1 MGTPIGVLSKISGFV
16 YCPFISKLIVQFS
29 FGNSL
34 IKHFP
39 VWVQALSLSVKFDS
53 STTLFV
59 IVWFRYTNEHVAT
72 SLCGITNYADQLG
85 GDWLKPIG
93 LQNEVIP
100 ARWADINCLDSMRK
114 NPSKWKL

>member
-1 MGTPIGVLSKISGFV
+1 MGTPICAHSKISGFV
-16 YCPFISKLIVQFS
+16 NCPFIPKLIVQFS

-39 VWVQALSLSVKFDS
+39 VWVQALSVSVIFDCS
-53 STTLFV
+53 ITFV
-59 IVWFRYTNEHVAT
+59 IVWLHYTNEHVAT
-72 SLCGITNYADQLG
+72 SVCGITYYADQLG

-100 ARWADINCLDSMRK
+100 ARWADISCLDSMRK
-114 NPSKWKL
+114 NPSKWTI